1 MMKQPLEDVRILDL
15 SRVYAAPAGSMILA
29 DLGAEV
35 IRVEHPNGMDS
46 TRDWGPFTNDQSTYY
61 LCANR
66 NKKSIILN
74 LKEENDRQVFKE
86 LLLDA
91 DIILE
96 NFKTGD
102 MERMGLGY
110 EDCKKLNPRIIYCSV
125 TGFGHTGPLA
135 TEPGFDP
142 VIQAMS
148 GLMDVTGAIDGEP
161 TKVGI
166 PIADILTS
174 HYVAISILAALRM
187 RDFTNEGQC
196 IDLSLLD
203 VQISNLANV
212 ASSYLNGGTI
222 SKRLGNSHN
231 NVAPYQVFQ
240 CSDGPLMVCV
250 GNDRQFE
257 KFCKMIDREQWA
269 QDERFKTNTKRKE
282 NEREL
287 VEKIAEILLQKTRDE
302 WIEQLQNF
310 KIPGGRVNTIA
321 EALEQPQLIA
331 RDMIGEIE
339 HPQYGK
345 VKFIKN
351 PMQFSGLNIDYK
363 LAPPILGEHTNQF
376 FHIATESKNG

>member
-15 SRVYAAPAGSMILA
+15 SRVYAAPAGSMLLA

-102 MERMGLGY
+102 MERMGLGF

-269 QDERFKTNTKRKE
+269 LDERFNTNTKRKE

-287 VEKIAEILLQKTRDE
+287 VGKIAEILLQKTRDE

>member
-1 MMKQPLEDVRILDL
+1 MKQPLEGIRILDL

-35 IRVEHPNGMDS
+35 TRIEHPNGMDS
-46 TRDWGPFTNDQSTYY
+46 TRDWGPYINGQSTYY

-66 NKKSIILN
+66 NKKSMILN
-74 LKEENDRQVFKE
+74 LKDEADLQILKE
-86 LLLDA
+86 LLVDA
-91 DIILE
+91 DVIVE

-102 MERMGLGY
+102 MEKMGLGY
-110 EDCKKLNPRIIYCSV
+110 EECKKLNPRIIYCSV

-135 TEPGFDP
+135 AEPGFDP

-166 PIADILTS
+166 PIADILTA

-187 RDFTNEGQC
+187 RDFTNEGQS

-231 NVAPYQVFQ
+231 NVAPYQVFH

-250 GNDRQFE
+250 GSDRQFE
-257 KFCKMIDREQWA
+257 KFCKMIDREEWVL
-269 QDERFKTNTKRKE
+269 DERYKTNTRRKE
-282 NEREL
+282 NEGEL
-287 VEKIAEILLQKTRDE
+287 VEKIAEILIQKTRDE
-302 WIEQLQNF
+302 WIEQLQKY

-321 EALEQPQLIA
+321 EALEQPQIIA
-331 RDMIGEIE
+331 RNMIGEIE

-345 VKFIKN
+345 VKFVKN

-376 FHIATESKNG
+376 LPLTSERKNG

>member
-148 GLMDVTGAIDGEP
+148 GLMDVTGAIDGDP

-174 HYVAISILAALRM
+174 HYVAISILAAIRM
-187 RDFTNEGQC
+187 RDITNEGQC

-203 VQISNLANV
+203 VQVSNLANV

-376 FHIATESKNG
+376 FHIAADSKNG

>member
-1 MMKQPLEDVRILDL
+1 MKQPLEGIRILDL

-35 IRVEHPNGMDS
+35 IRIEHPAGTDS
-46 TRDWGPFTNDQSTYY
+46 TRDWGPFFNGQSTYY

-66 NKKSIILN
+66 NKKSIQLN
-74 LKEENDRQVFKE
+74 LKEEEDRKVLKG
-86 LLLDA
+86 LLVDA

-102 MERMGLGY
+102 MERMGLSY
-110 EDCKKLNPRIIYCSV
+110 EECKKINPRIIYCSV

-135 TEPGFDP
+135 AEPGFDP

-148 GLMDVTGAIDGEP
+148 GLMDVTGSIDGEP

-174 HYVAISILAALRM
+174 NYVAISILAALRM
-187 RDFTNEGQC
+187 RDITNEGQC

-203 VQISNLANV
+203 VQISSLANV
-212 ASSYLNGGTI
+212 ASSYLNSGTI

-231 NVAPYQVFQ
+231 NVAPYQVFH

-250 GNDRQFE
+250 GSDSQFE
-257 KFCKMIDREQWA
+257 KLCKMIDREEWA
-269 QDERFKTNTKRKE
+269 IDERYKTNTKRKE
-282 NEREL
+282 NEAEL
-287 VEKIAEILLQKTRDE
+287 VEKIAEILIQKTRDE
-302 WIEQLQNF
+302 WIELLQNY

-321 EALEQPQLIA
+321 EALEQPQLLA

-345 VKFIKN
+345 VKFVKN

-363 LAPPILGEHTNQF
+363 LAPPTLGEHTNQL
-376 FHIATESKNG
+376 FHLSTEDKNA